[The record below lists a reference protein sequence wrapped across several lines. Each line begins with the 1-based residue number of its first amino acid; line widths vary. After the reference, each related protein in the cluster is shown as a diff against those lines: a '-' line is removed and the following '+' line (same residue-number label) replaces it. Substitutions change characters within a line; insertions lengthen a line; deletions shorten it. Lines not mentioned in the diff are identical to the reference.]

1 VNNDA
6 VNQDFICQYDNK
18 WYKIMLNKAIDGV
31 ASLTVNVIILS
42 KSIAGGM
49 LKSKTKYYNTK
60 L

>member
-1 VNNDA
+1 
-6 VNQDFICQYDNK
+6 
-18 WYKIMLNKAIDGV
+18 MLKKAIDGV

-60 L
+60 LLVKINKWTK